1 MYRTIDNVDEMHG
14 KRNTVQL
21 STMAQRISSHLEK
34 DAFLFEFTCK
44 MFRVND
50 KQMEEMYMVYATRC
64 SLARR
69 KCMMNVKNEIRRCP
83 CFFSGFEKQALRSE
97 IKKKILV

>member
-1 MYRTIDNVDEMHG
+1 MANVT
-14 KRNTVQL
+14 RC
-21 STMAQRISSHLEK
+21 SFRRISSHLEK
-34 DAFLFEFTCK
+34 DTFLFEFTCK

-69 KCMMNVKNEIRRCP
+69 KCMMNVKNEIRHCP
-83 CFFSGFEKQALRSE
+83 FSSFEKQALRSE

>member
-50 KQMEEMYMVYATRC
+50 KQMEEMYMIYATRC
-64 SLARR
+64 SLAGR
-69 KCMMNVKNEIRRCP
+69 KCMMNVKNEIRHCP
-83 CFFSGFEKQALRSE
+83 FSSFEKQALRSE